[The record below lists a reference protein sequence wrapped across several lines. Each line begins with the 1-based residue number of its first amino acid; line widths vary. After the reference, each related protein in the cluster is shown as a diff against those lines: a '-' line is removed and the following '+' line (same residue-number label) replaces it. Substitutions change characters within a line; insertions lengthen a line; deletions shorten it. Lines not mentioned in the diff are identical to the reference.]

1 MNTLSLTLSLLFP
14 TLPWAAHGFN
24 LPIFN
29 PPSWC
34 LSTVW
39 ELGQLALRCLAW
51 GLFLL
56 PLCPLCK
63 LWLRCLRQSRRQGL
77 GASWGEG
84 IKAFPAPW
92 QRVEQRQGQEQV
104 CFDGNTATFPLWLP
118 SGKVVELCWDFLKES
133 CFSWHSPKIDGKSGW
148 SQGIWHHGNFSHQLV
163 SVWQHHRSAFCWEKH
178 LHQMFI
184 WDSEIYSSE
193 WWLPRVT
200 AVLSNDCIVSQSIAS
215 S

>member
-1 MNTLSLTLSLLFP
+1 MNTLPLTLSLLFP
-14 TLPWAAHGFN
+14 TLPWAAHGSH

-29 PPSWC
+29 PSSWC
-34 LSTVW
+34 LSRIW

-56 PLCPLCK
+56 PFVPVQTLAQVCEATQEIQLGCI
-63 LWLRCLRQSRRQGL
+63 LGRGNQSFSSSL
-77 GASWGEG
+77 
-84 IKAFPAPW
+84 
-92 QRVEQRQGQEQV
+92 VEQRQGWEQFY
-104 CFDGNTATFPLWLP
+104 FDGNTASSPLWL
-118 SGKVVELCWDFLKES
+118 SWGKVLELCWDFFKES

-148 SQGIWHHGNFSHQLV
+148 SQGIWHDGNFSHQLV
-163 SVWQHHRSAFCWEKH
+163 FVGQHHRSAFCWEKH

-193 WWLPRVT
+193 WWLPRVA
-200 AVLSNDCIVSQSIAS
+200 AVLRNDCIVSKSMAS